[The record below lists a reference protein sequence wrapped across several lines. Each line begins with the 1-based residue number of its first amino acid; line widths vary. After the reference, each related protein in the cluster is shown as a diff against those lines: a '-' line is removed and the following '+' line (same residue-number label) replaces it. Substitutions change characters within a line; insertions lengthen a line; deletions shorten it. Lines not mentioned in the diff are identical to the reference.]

1 MTRLNAIF
9 AVVFALSAVVQLN
22 DPDPILWLSIYCTA
36 MAGCVAW
43 HLGRLPLMGA
53 RISGVAAL
61 VGAVL
66 LGATGPSGADL
77 SGIAMGWSMNSLA
90 SEEVREAGGLF
101 IVGTWLLLLSR
112 QPLSADSGS

>member
-1 MTRLNAIF
+1 MTRLNAIL
-9 AVVFALSAVVQLN
+9 AVVFVLSAVVQFN
-22 DPDPILWLSIYCTA
+22 DPDPIIWLSIYGMA

-53 RISGVAAL
+53 RIAGVGGL

-66 LGATGPSGADL
+66 LGVTGSSGADL

-101 IVGTWLLLLSR
+101 IVGAWLLLLSR
-112 QPLSADSGS
+112 QPRSANDGS